1 MHVRIVTPVIGA
13 GTAVLESLD
22 RYASPGTLLSQSTIS
37 HGPASIESM
46 VEEALAVR
54 GTLEQIV
61 AAAADGADAVV
72 IDCMADPG
80 LGPARELVD
89 IPVIGAGH
97 AAMHVAHMLGHK
109 FSIVTALDSLVSLL
123 EEKVAAY
130 GLAGSLAS
138 VRSFDVPVLELCAAR
153 ERMIGPVAAQAAR
166 AIDRDGAH
174 VIILG
179 CTGLKGLADQ
189 VADELRGEFP
199 GVPVIDPLAAALK
212 MAESLV
218 GLGVSHSR
226 RSYVAAQ
233 PKASHLLEAKGAR
246 VQ

>member
-1 MHVRIVTPVIGA
+1 
-13 GTAVLESLD
+13 
-22 RYASPGTLLSQSTIS
+22 
-37 HGPASIESM
+37 M
-46 VEEALAVR
+46 VEEALAVP

-61 AAAADGADAVV
+61 AAAADGVDAVV

-89 IPVIGAGH
+89 ITVIGAGH

-123 EEKVAAY
+123 EEKVATY
-130 GLAGSLAS
+130 GLVGSLAS

-153 ERMIGPVAAQAAR
+153 ERMIGPVVAQAAR
-166 AIDRDGAH
+166 AIDCDGAH
-174 VIILG
+174 VIVLG

-189 VADELRGEFP
+189 VALELQGEFP
-199 GVPVIDPLAAALK
+199 GVPVVDPLAAALK
-212 MAESLV
+212 MAEAMV

-226 RSYVAAQ
+226 RSYVTAR
-233 PKASHLLEAKGAR
+233 PKALKLLESGGL
-246 VQ
+246 VQQ

>member
-1 MHVRIVTPVIGA
+1 VHVRIVTPVIGA

-22 RYASPGTLLSQSTIS
+22 RYASPGTLLSQSVIS

-46 VEEALAVR
+46 VEEALAVP

-61 AAAADGADAVV
+61 AAAADGVDAVV

-80 LGPARELVD
+80 LGSARELVD

-138 VRSFDVPVLELCAAR
+138 VRSFDVPVLELCAAG

-166 AIDRDGAH
+166 AIDCDGAH
-174 VIILG
+174 VIVLG

-212 MAESLV
+212 MAEALV

-233 PKASHLLEAKGAR
+233 AKASQLLEANEGL